1 MFTTKKTL
9 NVVLRSGSPLYL
21 SYVMMSYVV
30 THVSE
35 LSHREPKELLSDK
48 ELNQAVLDSLETIKP
63 PSKWGEAL
71 RYFLI
76 GVCGGVGIGMLIAFL
91 RLG

>member
-1 MFTTKKTL
+1 VRK
-9 NVVLRSGSPLYL
+9 VGSQIG
-21 SYVMMSYVV
+21 S
-30 THVSE
+30 
-35 LSHREPKELLSDK
+35 REDKELLSDK

-71 RYFLI
+71 RYFLV
-76 GVCGGVGIGMLIAFL
+76 GLCGGLGLGMFIAFM

>member
-1 MFTTKKTL
+1 
-9 NVVLRSGSPLYL
+9 
-21 SYVMMSYVV
+21 MMNYVV

-35 LSHREPKELLSDK
+35 LSHRDKELLSDK
-48 ELNQAVLDSLETIKP
+48 ELNQAILDSLESIKP
-63 PSKWGEAL
+63 PSKWDEAL

-76 GVCGGVGIGMLIAFL
+76 GLADGVGIGMLIAFM

>member
-1 MFTTKKTL
+1 VL
-9 NVVLRSGSPLYL
+9 IVRVVI
-21 SYVMMSYVV
+21 VMTRQALKDY
-30 THVSE
+30 
-35 LSHREPKELLSDK
+35 
-48 ELNQAVLDSLETIKP
+48 ELNQAILDSLESIKP

-76 GVCGGVGIGMLIAFL
+76 GLAGGVGIGMLIAFL